1 MLYKRNMLLQ
11 AEHLFKHFGGV
22 QALKDVSVEIE
33 AGEVHA
39 LLGENGAGK
48 STLGKILAGVY
59 PADTGKI
66 AWEGQ
71 PVHLA
76 SPLDAQRLGIT
87 IIFQEIDLF
96 SNLTVEEN
104 IVVRNLNFKESFL
117 DNSRR
122 REQFCRPFLEK
133 VRLGNIPGHRLL
145 SELSTGEMQ
154 LVAIA
159 RALSLNTK
167 LIVMDESTSSL
178 TDDAVENLFELIQEL
193 QTHGVAII
201 YVSHKMDEIFRVADR
216 VTVLRDGEWV
226 GTKKTSETTI
236 AELIKMMVG
245 RYIDQSLRSPSHCTA
260 EEMLR
265 VEGLRTKKL
274 KEVSFA
280 LHRGEVLGIAGLVGS
295 GRTELGAA
303 LYGLDAVH
311 QGNITL
317 KGKPY
322 RPASPHNSMAEGF
335 GLLPEDRKLSGLMM
349 QMGVYENISI
359 SALERYS
366 RYGWINVPGEF
377 AQCAQVAAKTLLR
390 AASPKYAVDS
400 LSGGNQQKVL
410 LSRWVLVDPEV
421 MFLDDPTRG
430 VDVGAKEDIYGIIET
445 LAAAGK
451 AVLMTSSELP
461 ELLRCCDRIMVMH
474 EGRCAGILDARKT
487 SQEKIM
493 ALAATTLEEQA

>member
-1 MLYKRNMLLQ
+1 MLLR

-22 QALKDVSVEIE
+22 QALKDVGVEIA

-59 PADTGKI
+59 PPEAGKI
-66 AWEGQ
+66 YWDDK
-71 PVHLA
+71 PVQLT
-76 SPLDAQRLGIT
+76 SPIEAQRLGIS

-104 IVVRNLNFKESFL
+104 IVVRNLNFQESLF

-122 REQFCRPFLEK
+122 RAQFCRPFLEK
-133 VRLGNIPGHRLL
+133 VRLGNIPGNRLL

-159 RALSLNTK
+159 RALSLNTRV
-167 LIVMDESTSSL
+167 IVMDESTSSL
-178 TDDAVENLFELIQEL
+178 TDDAVHNLFGLIHELKAN
-193 QTHGVAII
+193 GVAII
-201 YVSHKMDEIFRVADR
+201 YVSHKMDEIFRIADR

-226 GTKKTSETTI
+226 GTKKISETTI
-236 AELIKMMVG
+236 ADLIKMMVG
-245 RYIDQSLRSPSHCTA
+245 RYIDQSLRSPSHYTA

-265 VEGLRTKKL
+265 VEKLHTPKL
-274 KEVSFA
+274 KDVSFI

-295 GRTELGAA
+295 GRTEIGAA
-303 LYGLDAVH
+303 LYGLDAI
-311 QGNITL
+311 QRGEIAL

-322 RPASPHNSMAEGF
+322 QPYSPRRSIEEGF

-349 QMGVYENISI
+349 QMGVYENMSLA
-359 SALERYS
+359 ALNRLS
-366 RYGWINVPGEF
+366 SYGWINVTYELS
-377 AQCAQVAAKTLLR
+377 QCAQVAARTLLK
-390 AASPKYAVDS
+390 AASPHYRVDS

-410 LSRWVLVDPEV
+410 LGRWVLVDPDV
-421 MFLDDPTRG
+421 IFLDDPTRG
-430 VDVGAKEDIYGIIET
+430 VDVGAKEDIYGIIEN
-445 LAAAGK
+445 LAASGK
-451 AVLMTSSELP
+451 AVMMTSSELP

-474 EGRCAGILDARKT
+474 EGRCAGIVDACEAT
-487 SQEKIM
+487 QEQIM
-493 ALAATTLEEQA
+493 ALAATDNGGAA